1 MSKPKFTPGPWF
13 IREGFSMGEL
23 EVFPDIPGLRD
34 HPTISPSEIARVV
47 ECGDDYADDDSV
59 TTSTTRANAR
69 LIAAAP
75 DLYAALELA
84 RERMGGASPGMKA
97 MIAQTDTALS
107 KARGES

>member
-1 MSKPKFTPGPWF
+1 MSKPKFTPGPWSTGF
-13 IREGFSMGEL
+13 VDGTKIVRESDRSQIAQVAGDYS
-23 EVFPDIPGLRD
+23 D
-34 HPTISPSEIARVV
+34 PTIWPIME
-47 ECGDDYADDDSV
+47 
-59 TTSTTRANAR
+59 ANAH